1 MPGLPKGHGEFV
13 RQAGDQLRLATT
25 VNVNKNQVVYLS
37 QNADHRQA
45 TDDLLKT
52 WFRTTSQ
59 GQEYNVFVIVERQE
73 KQFDNPPY
81 DEFVQ
86 DPSKVKKENEEK
98 TKPVIQKEKK
108 DKRKRTSVVKEEK
121 TEPFIQDIS
130 NVETFESQSASRKR
144 SFSDLSVISEALP
157 SPDELLQPAGPYRT
171 RRRHVL
177 DEEDTARIAQFD

>member
-73 KQFDNPPY
+73 KRVDNPSY
-81 DEFVQ
+81 DQFVQ
-86 DPSKVKKENEEK
+86 DPSKVKEDEEK
-98 TKPVIQKEKK
+98 TKPVKKEKK

-121 TEPFIQDIS
+121 TELSVRDIS
-130 NVETFESQSASRKR
+130 NVETFESQPASRKR
-144 SFSDLSVISEALP
+144 SFSDLSAISEALP
-157 SPDELLQPAGPYRT
+157 SPDELLKSAGPYRT